1 VAGIFVKAGNS
12 PAAEFLGS
20 LVDLDEKGQIK
31 IDPGTNRTKTEG
43 LFAAGD
49 VTDAKYKQVVI
60 AAGQGAA
67 AALSADLY
75 LQNSKFQ
82 GSNSK

>member
-1 VAGIFVKAGNS
+1 
-12 PAAEFLGS
+12 LGS
-20 LVDLDEKGQIK
+20 LVDLDERGQIK

-67 AALSADLY
+67 AALSAGLY

>member
-1 VAGIFVKAGNS
+1 MM
-12 PAAEFLGS
+12 PAIPKKRKSFCRWPEFLGS

-67 AALSADLY
+67 AALSADAY
-75 LQNSKFQ
+75 LRRR
-82 GSNSK
+82 